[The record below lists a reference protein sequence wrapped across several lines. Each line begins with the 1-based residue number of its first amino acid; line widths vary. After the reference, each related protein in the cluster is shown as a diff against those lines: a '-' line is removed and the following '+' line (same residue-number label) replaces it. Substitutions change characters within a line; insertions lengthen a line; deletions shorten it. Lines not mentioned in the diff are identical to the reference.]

1 MSDDKVSMQLIIDR
15 MQKADLPQI
24 LAIEQESFPSPW
36 TLGMF
41 KKELESRHSRCLC
54 ARIDIEDK
62 RVAIAYIIFWLVA
75 GEAHL
80 HNLAVDKEYRGQ
92 GIASHLME
100 AMKTIAGENDVLF
113 QTLEVR
119 ASNVEAIK
127 LYQKYGF
134 VVQGVRPLYYS
145 DTHEDALIMWADI
158 NPVGD

>member
-1 MSDDKVSMQLIIDR
+1 MSHHKVPMQVIIDR
-15 MQKADLPQI
+15 MQRTDLPQI

-41 KKELESRHSRCLC
+41 RKELESSHSRCLC
-54 ARIDIEDK
+54 ARINIEGK

-80 HNLAVDKEYRGQ
+80 HNLAVDKEYREQ
-92 GIASHLME
+92 GIASQLME
-100 AMKTIAGENDVLF
+100 AMRKIARQNEIVT

-119 ASNVEAIK
+119 ESNKEAIK

-134 VVQGVRPLYYS
+134 VVKGTRPLYYS
-145 DTHEDALIMWADI
+145 DTHEDALIMWAD
-158 NPVGD
+158 VER